1 MESVGTALLA
11 LVAIWAILGF
21 LFGLRRGW
29 KRSLCR
35 FITIVAAFVV
45 ALIFSGSLLAGLD
58 IEATLAE
65 LGGES
70 SDLPVDMIL
79 EITTAVPSLAPFLF
93 GLLRPFLFMGI
104 FIGACIV
111 LWFLYKLIALIF
123 LRMPKKKKVQIKAWK
138 KEIKELKKSKA
149 SRKDIKAKKKEIKRM
164 KRREKKRLLGGVIG
178 LLQGA
183 IVMLL
188 VLCPIVGLVT
198 MAGGPIAGLMEPE
211 GSESAD
217 APAEENELLAIV
229 EDENV
234 ALISKVTS
242 PVFKWISS
250 FKIGESTV
258 SLTDEVDNLMAIVD
272 KAATLGE
279 VPFEE
284 FGEDQTE
291 ALHDLVD
298 LLDESELFPKL
309 ISEILS
315 YVAGQWQA
323 GETVF
328 DMEKIDMGE
337 EMAPIMDALLDVFAT
352 TDEDKITEDLT
363 TLADLFSLIV
373 ECEIPAHIEGEDL
386 FNQIAETNF
395 LNRAFDL
402 LDGSRFEEV
411 GDAILGMGNAM
422 LKDMI
427 GGSREEI
434 EANYGD
440 AIDSV
445 IEEFETLEGDTN
457 EEKITILADQLK
469 EEAGEDIPADLI
481 DDIANFIIEEIGE
494 EPLTKDAILDVIE
507 DLTNDPETLKNLL
520 ESVDLST
527 IMPPA
532 GAQ

>member
-1 MESVGTALLA
+1 MEMVGTGLLIFCA
-11 LVAIWAILGF
+11 VWAVLGF
-21 LFGLRRGW
+21 LFGVHRGW
-29 KRSLCR
+29 KRSTCR
-35 FITIVAAFVV
+35 FITIVAAFLI
-45 ALIFSGSLLAGLD
+45 ALIASGSLLANLD
-58 IEATLAE
+58 IEATLGE

-93 GLLRPFLFMGI
+93 GLLRPFLFMGL

-138 KEIKELKKSKA
+138 KEIKELKKNKA
-149 SRKDIKAKKKEIKRM
+149 SRKDIKAKKKEIKQM
-164 KRREKKRLLGGVIG
+164 KRREKKRWLGGLIG
-178 LLQGA
+178 LVQGA
-183 IVMLL
+183 VVALL

-198 MAGGPIAGLMEPE
+198 MVGGPVAGLMEPE
-211 GSESAD
+211 SSENGE

-234 ALISKVTS
+234 ALISKITS

-258 SLTDEVDNLMAIVD
+258 SLTDEVDNVMAIVE
-272 KAATLGE
+272 KAAVLGE
-279 VPFEE
+279 VSFEE

-363 TLADLFSLIV
+363 TLADLFSLII
-373 ECEIPAHIEGEDL
+373 ECDIPAHIEGEDL
-386 FNQIAETNF
+386 FNQIAETQF

-402 LDGSRFEEV
+402 LDGSRFAGV
-411 GDAILGMGNAM
+411 GDAILAMGNDMVA
-422 LKDMI
+422 DMI
-427 GGSREEI
+427 GTSREEI
-434 EANYGD
+434 EENYGD

-445 IEEFETLEGDTN
+445 VEEFAAMEGTN
-457 EEKITILADQLK
+457 EEKITALANELK
-469 EEAGEDIPADLI
+469 AEAGEDIPEALI
-481 DDIANFIIEEIGE
+481 DDIASFVIEEIGE
-494 EPLTKDAILDVIE
+494 EPLTKEAILDVIE
-507 DLTNDPETLKNLL
+507 DLTNDPDTLKRLL
-520 ESVDLST
+520 ESVDLSALT
-527 IMPPA
+527 PPA
-532 GAQ
+532 DSQ

>member
-11 LVAIWAILGF
+11 LIAVWAVLGF

-35 FITIVAAFVV
+35 FLTIVAAFVI
-45 ALIFSGSLLAGLD
+45 ALIASGSLLADLD
-58 IEATLAE
+58 IEMLLNE
-65 LGGES
+65 VGGEA
-70 SDLPVDMIL
+70 DLPVDTIL

-93 GLLRPFLFMGI
+93 GLLRPFLFMGL

-123 LRMPKKKKVQIKAWK
+123 LRMPKKKKVQIKTWK
-138 KEIKELKKSKA
+138 KEIKELKKSKGD
-149 SRKDIKAKKKEIKRM
+149 KKEIKARKKEIKRM
-164 KRREKKRLLGGVIG
+164 KRREKKRWLGGLIG

-183 IVMLL
+183 VVMLL

-198 MAGGPIAGLMEPE
+198 MAGGPIADLMAPE
-211 GSESAD
+211 GSENTD
-217 APAEENELLAIV
+217 APAEENELLAII
-229 EDENV
+229 EDGNV
-234 ALISKVTS
+234 VMISKVTS
-242 PVFKWISS
+242 PVFKWITS

-258 SLTDEVDNLMAIVD
+258 SLTDEVDNVMAIVD
-272 KAATLGE
+272 KAAALGE

-284 FGEDQTE
+284 FGEDQTT
-291 ALHDLVD
+291 ALHELVA

-352 TDEDKITEDLT
+352 TDEDKITGDLT
-363 TLADLFSLIV
+363 TLADLFSLII
-373 ECEIPAHIEGEDL
+373 ECDIPSHIEGEDL

-402 LDGSRFEEV
+402 LDGSRFSAV
-411 GDAILGMGNAM
+411 GDAILGMGNDMVA
-422 LKDMI
+422 DMI

-434 EANYGD
+434 EANYGE
-440 AIDSV
+440 AIESV
-445 IEEFETLEGDTN
+445 VEEFASMEGTN
-457 EEKITILADQLK
+457 EEKITALAEELK
-469 EEAGEDIPADLI
+469 AEAGDDVPEGLI
-481 DDIANFIIEEIGE
+481 DDIANFIIDEIGE
-494 EPLTKDAILDVIE
+494 EPLTKDAVLDVIE
-507 DLTNDPETLKNLL
+507 DLTNDPDALKRLL
-520 ESVDLST
+520 ESVDLSALT
-527 IMPPA
+527 PPA
-532 GAQ
+532 E

>member
-11 LVAIWAILGF
+11 LVAIWAVLGF
-21 LFGLRRGW
+21 LFGIRRGW

-35 FITIVAAFVV
+35 FITIVAAFVI
-45 ALIFSGSLLAGLD
+45 ALIASGSLLTGLD
-58 IEATLAE
+58 IEATLGE

-93 GLLRPFLFMGI
+93 GLLRPFLFMGL
-104 FIGACIV
+104 FIGSCIV
-111 LWFLYKLIALIF
+111 LWFIYKLIALIF
-123 LRMPKKKKVQIKAWK
+123 LRMPKKKKVQIKTWK
-138 KEIKELKKSKA
+138 KEIKALKKSKGD
-149 SRKDIKAKKKEIKRM
+149 KKEIKAKKKEIKRM
-164 KRREKKRLLGGVIG
+164 KRREKKRLLGGAIG
-178 LLQGA
+178 FVQGA
-183 IVMLL
+183 VVLLL

-211 GSESAD
+211 SSENGE
-217 APAEENELLAIV
+217 APTEENELLAII

-234 ALISKVTS
+234 VLISKITS

-258 SLTDEVDNLMAIVD
+258 SLTDEVDNVMAIVD

-309 ISEILS
+309 ISEMLS
-315 YVAGQWQA
+315 YVAEKWQA

-337 EMAPIMDALLDVFAT
+337 EMAPIFDALLDVFAT
-352 TDEDKITEDLT
+352 TDENKITEDLT
-363 TLADLFSLIV
+363 TLADLFGLII
-373 ECEIPAHIEGEDL
+373 ECEIPAHIEGDGL
-386 FNQIAETNF
+386 FNQIAETQF

-402 LDGSRFEEV
+402 LGGSRFAGV
-411 GDAILGMGNAM
+411 GDAILAMGNDMVAG
-422 LKDMI
+422 MI
-427 GGSREEI
+427 GASREEI
-434 EANYGD
+434 EANYGE

-445 IEEFETLEGDTN
+445 VEEFASMEGTN
-457 EEKITILADQLK
+457 AEKVTALADELK
-469 EEAGEDIPADLI
+469 ANAGEDIPEELI
-481 DDIANFIIEEIGE
+481 DDIANFVIEEIGE
-494 EPLTKDAILDVIE
+494 EPLTKNAILDVIE
-507 DLTNDPETLKNLL
+507 GLTNDPDTLKRLL
-520 ESVDLST
+520 ESVDLSALT
-527 IMPPA
+527 PPTE
-532 GAQ
+532 

>member
-1 MESVGTALLA
+1 MESIGTALLA
-11 LVAIWAILGF
+11 LVAVWAILGF

-29 KRSLCR
+29 KRSICR
-35 FITIVAAFVV
+35 FVTIIAAFVI
-45 ALIFSGSLLAGLD
+45 ALILSGSLLANLD
-58 IEATLAE
+58 IEALLGE
-65 LGGES
+65 LGGEA
-70 SDLPVDMIL
+70 DLPVDTIL

-93 GLLRPFLFMGI
+93 GLLRPFLFMGL
-104 FIGACIV
+104 FMGSCFV
-111 LWFLYKLIALIF
+111 LWFLYRLIALIF

-138 KEIKELKKSKA
+138 KEIKELKKNKA
-149 SRKDIKAKKKEIKRM
+149 PRKDIKAKKKEIKRM

-178 LLQGA
+178 LVQGA
-183 IVMLL
+183 VVMLL
-188 VLCPIVGLVT
+188 VLCPIVGLVS
-198 MAGGPIAGLMEPE
+198 MVGGPIAGLMEPE
-211 GSESAD
+211 SSENGE
-217 APAEENELLAIV
+217 APAEENELLAII

-234 ALISKVTS
+234 VLLSNITS

-258 SLTDEVDNLMAIVD
+258 SLTDEVDNVMAIVD

-279 VPFEE
+279 VSFEE
-284 FGEDQTE
+284 FGEDQTQ
-291 ALHDLVD
+291 ALHDLVA

-309 ISEILS
+309 ISEMLS

-352 TDEDKITEDLT
+352 TDEDKITGDLT
-363 TLADLFSLIV
+363 TLADLFSLII
-373 ECEIPAHIEGEDL
+373 ECDIPAHIDGEDL

-402 LDGSRFEEV
+402 LDGSRFAGV
-411 GDAILGMGNAM
+411 GDAILGMGNTM

-434 EANYGD
+434 EANYGE

-445 IEEFETLEGDTN
+445 IEEFESLEGDTN

-469 EEAGEDIPADLI
+469 AEAGEDIPADLI
-481 DDIANFIIEEIGE
+481 DDIANFIIDEIGE